1 MQDSNILVDRK
12 ALEMSRSRVIG
23 RDECFL
29 HDLVISEIKDRI
41 QNINRDFQLIAIVT
55 GLPNPWRKA
64 FPKATI
70 IEDKEKLNLSQS
82 YYDLVIHGMALHW
95 ANDPIGQLIQARLAL
110 KNDGLMIAACLGATT
125 LNELRSVLTEAE
137 TTLVGGLHPRSVS
150 YTHLR
155 AHET

>member
-55 GLPNPWRKA
+55 GLPAPWRKA
-64 FPKATI
+64 FPEATI
-70 IEDKEKLNLSQS
+70 IEDKENLDLSQS
-82 YYDLVIHGMALHW
+82 FYDLVIHGMA
-95 ANDPIGQLIQARLAL
+95 P
-110 KNDGLMIAACLGATT
+110 
-125 LNELRSVLTEAE
+125 
-137 TTLVGGLHPRSVS
+137 VS